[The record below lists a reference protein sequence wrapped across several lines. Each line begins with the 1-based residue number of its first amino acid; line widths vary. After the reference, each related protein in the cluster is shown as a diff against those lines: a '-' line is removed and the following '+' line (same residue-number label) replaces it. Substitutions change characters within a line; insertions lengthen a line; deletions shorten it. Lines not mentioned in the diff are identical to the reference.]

1 MSLWTGEPLVL
12 ASKSASRRAL
22 LEAAGIP
29 LVLDPAEID
38 ERAVEQSQAAQAGAK
53 EVAVLLAREKAL
65 ATAVRHPGRI
75 VLGADQTL
83 AMAEATT
90 GDRRFSKPRSLA
102 AARDQLAFMAG
113 KTHELHSGAAVAKDG
128 RIIFEVVTTARLTMW
143 ALSPAF
149 IDAYLAAAGDRVL
162 TSVGAYQ
169 LEGLG
174 IHLFEKI
181 EGDHFT
187 ILGMPLLPLLAYFRA
202 AGIIVS

>member
-29 LVLDPAEID
+29 LVLDPAEVD
-38 ERAVEQSQAAQAGAK
+38 ERAIEQSKAAQAGAK
-53 EVAVLLAREKAL
+53 EVALLLAREKAL
-65 ATAVRHPGRI
+65 ATAARHPGRL

-83 AMAEATT
+83 AMIEGTAA
-90 GDRRFSKPRSLA
+90 DRRFSKPRTRD

-113 KTHELHSGAAVAKDG
+113 KTHVLHAGAAVARHGK
-128 RIIFEVVTTARLTMW
+128 IVFEVVTTARLTMW
-143 ALSPAF
+143 ALTPTF

-162 TSVGAYQ
+162 ASVGAYQ

-202 AGIIVS
+202 DGMIVA

>member
-1 MSLWTGEPLVL
+1 MNLWIGEPLVL
-12 ASKSASRRAL
+12 ASKSASRRAV

-29 LVLDPAEID
+29 FVLDPAEID

-65 ATAVRHPGRI
+65 ATAARHPGRM

-83 AMAEATT
+83 AL

-102 AARDQLAFMAG
+102 AARDQLAIMAG
-113 KTHELHSGAAVAKDG
+113 KTHELHSGAALAKDG
-128 RIIFEVVTTARLTMW
+128 RIIFEAVTTARLTMW

-149 IDAYLAAAGDRVL
+149 IDAYLAAAGERVL

>member
-1 MSLWTGEPLVL
+1 MNLWTGEPLVL
-12 ASKSASRRAL
+12 ASKSASRRVL

-29 LVLDPAEID
+29 LVLDPAEIN
-38 ERAVEQSQAAQAGAK
+38 ERAVEQSQTAQAGPK
-53 EVAVLLAREKAL
+53 EVALLLAREKAL
-65 ATAVRHPGRI
+65 ATAARHPGRI

-83 AMAEATT
+83 AL
-90 GDRRFSKPRSLA
+90 GNRRFSKPPSLA
-102 AARDQLAFMAG
+102 AARDQLALMAG
-113 KTHELHSGAAVAKDG
+113 KTHELHSGAAVARDG
-128 RIIFEVVTTARLTMW
+128 RIVFEAVTTARLTMW

-181 EGDHFT
+181 DGDHFT

-202 AGIIVS
+202 SGIMAS

>member
-1 MSLWTGEPLVL
+1 
-12 ASKSASRRAL
+12 
-22 LEAAGIP
+22 
-29 LVLDPAEID
+29 
-38 ERAVEQSQAAQAGAK
+38 
-53 EVAVLLAREKAL
+53 
-65 ATAVRHPGRI
+65 

-83 AMAEATT
+83 AL
-90 GDRRFSKPRSLA
+90 GDRRFSKPRSLD

-128 RIIFEVVTTARLTMW
+128 KIIFEAVTTARLTMW
-143 ALSPAF
+143 ALTPAF
-149 IDAYLAAAGDRVL
+149 IDVYLAAAGDRVL
-162 TSVGAYQ
+162 ASVGAYQ

-202 AGIIVS
+202 AGMIAS

>member
-1 MSLWTGEPLVL
+1 MSLWTGKPLVL
-12 ASKSASRRAL
+12 ASKSESRRKL

-38 ERAVEQSQAAQAGAK
+38 ERAVEQSKAAQAGAR

-65 ATAVRHPGRI
+65 ATASRHPEEI

-83 AMAEATT
+83 ALGEK
-90 GDRRFSKPRSLA
+90 RFSKPASREA
-102 AARDQLAFMAG
+102 AKQQLAELSG
-113 KTHELHSGAAVAKDG
+113 KTHELHSAAALVRGDKV
-128 RIIFEVVTTARLTMW
+128 IFEEVTTAWLTMRP
-143 ALSPAF
+143 LSSEF
-149 IDAYLAAAGDRVL
+149 LKAYLDAAGERV
-162 TSVGAYQ
+162 TKSVGAYQ

-187 ILGMPLLPLLAYFRA
+187 ILGMPLIPLLAYFRA
-202 AGIIVS
+202 SKLVLS

>member
-1 MSLWTGEPLVL
+1 MNLWTGEPLVL

-22 LEAAGIP
+22 LEAADIP
-29 LVLDPAEID
+29 LVLDPAEVD
-38 ERAVEQSQAAQAGAK
+38 ERAIEQSKAAQAGPK
-53 EVAVLLAREKAL
+53 EVALLLAREKAL
-65 ATAVRHPGRI
+65 ATAARHPGRP

-83 AMAEATT
+83 AL
-90 GDRRFSKPRSLA
+90 GDRRFSKPRSLD

-128 RIIFEVVTTARLTMW
+128 KIIFEAVTTARLTMW
-143 ALSPAF
+143 ALTPAF
-149 IDAYLAAAGDRVL
+149 IDVYLAAAGDRVL
-162 TSVGAYQ
+162 ASVGAYQ

-202 AGIIVS
+202 AGMIAS

>member
-1 MSLWTGEPLVL
+1 MSLWIGEPLVL

-29 LVLDPAEID
+29 LQLDPAEID
-38 ERAVEQSQAAQAGAK
+38 ERGIEQSKAASAGAK

-65 ATAVRHPGRI
+65 ATAERHQTAA

-83 AMAEATT
+83 CLGTQ
-90 GDRRFSKPRSLA
+90 RFSKPVSKDA
-102 AARDQLAFMAG
+102 ACDQLKALSG
-113 KTHELHSGAAVAKDG
+113 KTHELHSAAAVARAGK
-128 RIIFEVVTTARLTMW
+128 IAFEAVTTAKLTMR

-149 IDAYLAAAGDRVL
+149 IDAYLDAAGERV
-162 TSVGAYQ
+162 TKSVGCYQ

-174 IHLFEKI
+174 IHLFERI

-187 ILGMPLLPLLAYFRA
+187 ILGIPLLPLLAYFRA
-202 AGIIVS
+202 AGMMRA

>member
-12 ASKSASRRAL
+12 ASKSASRRTL

-29 LVLDPAEID
+29 LVLDPAEVD
-38 ERAVEQSQAAQAGAK
+38 ERAIEQSKAAQAGAK
-53 EVAVLLAREKAL
+53 EVALLLAREKAL
-65 ATAVRHPGRI
+65 ATAARHPGRL

-83 AMAEATT
+83 ALDE
-90 GDRRFSKPRSLA
+90 RRFSKPRSLE

-128 RIIFEVVTTARLTMW
+128 KIIFEAVTTARLTMW
-143 ALSPAF
+143 ALTPAF
-149 IDAYLAAAGDRVL
+149 IDAYLAATGDRVL

-169 LEGLG
+169 LEGFG

-181 EGDHFT
+181 
-187 ILGMPLLPLLAYFRA
+187 
-202 AGIIVS
+202 